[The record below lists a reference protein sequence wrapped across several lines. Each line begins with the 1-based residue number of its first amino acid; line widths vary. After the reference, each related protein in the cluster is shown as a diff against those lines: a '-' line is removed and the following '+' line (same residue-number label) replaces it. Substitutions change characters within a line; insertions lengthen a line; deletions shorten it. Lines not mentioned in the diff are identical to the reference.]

1 MLELKQSTGATV
13 KIGPFVDDTDG
24 KTAETGLTISQADV
38 RLSKNGGDMAQK
50 GESSSCTHDELGYYD
65 CALNATDTGTLGR
78 LQLMVHESGALPV
91 WHEFAVISA
100 AVYDRRYGTALP
112 DVNVEKWNGVD
123 IPDGQTAGYPQVSL
137 QDASISAVADG
148 VWDETLAGHTS
159 AGSAGEALD
168 AAGDPFA
175 ATNAE
180 VATGAEPTT
189 HAGLLRMLYNRFY
202 RRGELT
208 TSVLRTYVRDAE
220 GGAGGVL
227 TAQNVSDD
235 GITQVQQQATYP

>member
-1 MLELKQSTGATV
+1 MLELKQSTSATV
-13 KIGPFVDDTDG
+13 KIGPFVDDADG

-91 WHEFAVISA
+91 WHEFAIISA

-123 IPDGQTAGYPQVSL
+123 VPAGQTDGYPQVSL
-137 QDASISAVADG
+137 QTAAVAAVADG
-148 VWDETLAGHTS
+148 VWDEALAGHTS
-159 AGSAGEALD
+159 AGSMGEALD

-175 ATNAE
+175 GTSAE
-180 VATGAEPTT
+180 VAAGAEPTT
-189 HAGLLRMLYNRFY
+189 HAGLLRMIYNRFY

-208 TSVLRTYVRDAE
+208 DSALKTYVKNAG
-220 GGAGGVL
+220 GGATGVL
-227 TAQNVSDD
+227 TSQNVSDD
-235 GITQVQQQATYP
+235 GTTQIQQQATYP